1 MLNQLNQHPVSTI
14 FPLRVNLPF
23 SWPDAESVKAITQML
38 GQTNQHPDAGMDQ
51 PAAYPNFVVRI

>member
-1 MLNQLNQHPVSTI
+1 MLNQLNQHPVSAI

-23 SWPDAESVKAITQML
+23 SWPGVESVKTSTQML

-51 PAAYPNFVVRI
+51 PASDAA